1 MEMLNIADI
10 LGILFLGFGILDGY
24 RKGFMKK
31 GTSLV
36 ITLVTL
42 FVVYIASPYVEVF
55 FRGILPASLLPEQIT
70 GTDSELYR
78 MLLLGGF
85 GDIAENYMHILAAR
99 VLALVVTYIIVKIF
113 LRTVVLSLEIL
124 VKVPGLSLLNRLMG
138 AGFGLIQQLLT
149 VWLFFLVVAVAST
162 TSWGSALHEVIQE
175 SMWMGYLYENNLLLL
190 VGILLILKF

>member
-1 MEMLNIADI
+1 MEMLNIADV

-24 RKGFMKK
+24 RKGLIKK

-85 GDIAENYMHILAAR
+85 GDMAENYMHILAAR

-149 VWLFFLVVAVAST
+149 IWLFFLVVAVAST
-162 TSWGSALHEVIQE
+162 TSWGSALHQAIQE

-190 VGILLILKF
+190 IGILLILKV

>member
-1 MEMLNIADI
+1 MGSLNIADI

-24 RKGFMKK
+24 RKGFVKK

-85 GDIAENYMHILAAR
+85 GDMAENYMHILAAR
-99 VLALVVTYIIVKIF
+99 VLALVATYIIVKLF
-113 LRTVVLSLEIL
+113 LRTAVLSLEIL
-124 VKVPGLSLLNRLMG
+124 VKVPGLSFLNRMMG
-138 AGFGLIQQLLT
+138 AGLGLVQQLLAI
-149 VWLFFLVVAVAST
+149 WIFFLVVAIAST
-162 TSWGSALHEVIQE
+162 TSWGGALHQVIQE
-175 SMWMGYLYENNLLLL
+175 SMWMGYLYENNILLLI
-190 VGILLILKF
+190 GILLILKV